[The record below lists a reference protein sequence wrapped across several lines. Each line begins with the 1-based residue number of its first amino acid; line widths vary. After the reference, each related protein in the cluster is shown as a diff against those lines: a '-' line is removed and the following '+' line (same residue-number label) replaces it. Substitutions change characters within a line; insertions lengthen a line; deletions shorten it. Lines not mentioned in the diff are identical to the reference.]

1 MDLIKSNGFYIV
13 LDHFTRVIGEVQVDN
28 WSETRLESPL
38 RNLMLACFGY
48 QPKPFSIHLPQC
60 LDSSSFLKMINSLVF
75 EWIAIFSR
83 SALSPCP
90 SQSTVFLRLTSVV
103 LNWSDPGEKCVELMY
118 EAAED
123 ANDVFVQVS
132 VKNRKLGQAISIPDS
147 PISHISIKPLWWIL
161 SIQSRVLCPE
171 RKPESIRHSST
182 CHLEKPEI

>member
-1 MDLIKSNGFYIV
+1 MQTFGQFEDCYFKFISADGIAVKLALQDGLYMV
-13 LDHFTRVIGEVQVDN
+13 LLDHFTRVIGEVDN

-90 SQSTVFLRLTSVV
+90 SQSTVPLRLTSVV
-103 LNWSDPGEKCVELMY
+103 LNWSDRGEKCVELMY

-123 ANDVFVQVS
+123 ANDIFQVS
-132 VKNRKLGQAISIPDS
+132 VINRRGKKFQFQIRPS
-147 PISHISIKPLWWIL
+147 PIFLL
-161 SIQSRVLCPE
+161 NRFGE
-171 RKPESIRHSST
+171 F
-182 CHLEKPEI
+182 